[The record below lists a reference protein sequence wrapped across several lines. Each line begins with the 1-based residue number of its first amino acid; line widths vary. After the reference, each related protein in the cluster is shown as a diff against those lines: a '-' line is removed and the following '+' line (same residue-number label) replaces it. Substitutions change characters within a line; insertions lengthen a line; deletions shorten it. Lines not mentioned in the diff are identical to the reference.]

1 MAYYIYQ
8 NNDILM
14 KLAIYQKTGEKSAK
28 KVTLKDEVFGITPNE
43 HCVYLTVNSEMAS
56 IRQGT
61 HSAKTRAEVSGGGAK
76 PWRQKG
82 TGRARIGSIRNPSRV
97 HGSKAF
103 GPKPH
108 KYEKKV
114 NKKVKQLARKSIL
127 SQKVSENN
135 FIVLEEFSQKTPKTS
150 EFVGILKKLNIYGQ
164 KIIVLA
170 NESEENLY
178 LSSGN
183 IQNISVIPAHSA
195 SAYDLLDCQLIL
207 ADLASVEILNNK
219 LTN

>member
-1 MAYYIYQ
+1 
-8 NNDILM
+8 M
-14 KLAIYQKTGEKSAK
+14 KLDIYQKSGKKSSE
-28 KVTLKDEVFGITPNE
+28 KVTLKDEVFGVTPNN
-43 HCVYLTVNSEMAS
+43 HCVYLAVSSEMTS

-61 HSAKTRAEVSGGGAK
+61 HSSKTRSEVSGGGAK

-114 NKKVKQLARKSIL
+114 NKKVKQIARRSVL

-135 FIVLEEFSQKTPKTS
+135 FMVLDNVVPGSSKTS
-150 EFVGILKKLNIYGQ
+150 EFSGLLKNLNLNGKKVTILTGKMEDNLFFGSRNI
-164 KIIVLA
+164 K
-170 NESEENLY
+170 
-178 LSSGN
+178 N
-183 IQNISVIPAHSA
+183 ICVVPAHSV
-195 SAYDLLDCQLIL
+195 STYDLLDCQLIL
-207 ADLASVEILNNK
+207 ADVASVEILNNQ
-219 LTN
+219 LSN